1 MSDLISFYSYPL
13 KSAENLRF
21 SDDLGGKSKLIC
33 SNSLNVRRKML
44 IPYPTFL
51 YCSGLSSIWT
61 FSESC
66 YQFSLT
72 FLLAKKGML
81 FFIEQY
87 LIFIVVIEMVFVVI
101 LEMFFCEDKCD
112 LGIYPSSKVSGENL
126 FISLISSSI
135 CCCHCL

>member
-1 MSDLISFYSYPL
+1 
-13 KSAENLRF
+13 
-21 SDDLGGKSKLIC
+21 
-33 SNSLNVRRKML
+33 ML

-72 FLLAKKGML
+72 FLLAKKGIL
-81 FFIEQY
+81 FFIEQC

-101 LEMFFCEDKCD
+101 LEMFFARINVIRAYIPHRKCQVKT
-112 LGIYPSSKVSGENL
+112 YSS
-126 FISLISSSI
+126 
-135 CCCHCL
+135 H